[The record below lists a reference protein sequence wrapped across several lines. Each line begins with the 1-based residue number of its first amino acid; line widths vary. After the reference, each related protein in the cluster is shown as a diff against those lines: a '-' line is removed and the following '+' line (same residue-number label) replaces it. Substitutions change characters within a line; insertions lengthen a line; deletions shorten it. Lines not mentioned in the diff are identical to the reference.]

1 MILSL
6 TRQDL
11 RDFHLWKPDE
21 AESVEFPAQ
30 CGDGDEAHEV
40 VEHHEV
46 VVVDEMDEES
56 HAVDAHREM
65 TREVALEMV
74 PERNQK

>member
-1 MILSL
+1 M
-6 TRQDL
+6 
-11 RDFHLWKPDE
+11 
-21 AESVEFPAQ
+21 EFPAQ
-30 CGDGDEAHEV
+30 CGDGDEVREV

-56 HAVDAHREM
+56 HGVDAHREM
-65 TREVALEMV
+65 TREVALEMA